1 MKINTNRRVVL
12 ITGANRGI
20 GLQTAKDL
28 GPDGVFLLL
37 GVRNLAK
44 GEAAAERMRNEG
56 FEVETVHL
64 DVTDPSTHGEVW
76 RLQ

>member
-37 GVRNLAK
+37 GVRNLAT
-44 GEAAAERMRNEG
+44 GEAAAEKMRNEG